1 MKLDSYFDPDPHFI
15 LCVSETLTFMHS
27 KSRRV
32 KKILNKF
39 KITKFKNK
47 GRIDD
52 PNVIIIRGPEPCFA
66 KSVANKGSQK

>member
-32 KKILNKF
+32 KKILKKF
-39 KITKFKNK
+39 KITKFQNK

-52 PNVIIIRGPEPCFA
+52 PNIIII
-66 KSVANKGSQK
+66 